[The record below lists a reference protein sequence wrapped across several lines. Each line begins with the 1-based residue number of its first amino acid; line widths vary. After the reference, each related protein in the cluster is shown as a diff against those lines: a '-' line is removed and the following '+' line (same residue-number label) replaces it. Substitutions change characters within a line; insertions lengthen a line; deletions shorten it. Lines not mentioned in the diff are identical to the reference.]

1 MNPRRVPFTLS
12 FEIAILAVA
21 LWNGS
26 AQGRLSDD
34 LRRAWGFGPLYFWRE
49 HWHTLATNT
58 FFVRDAIMLLGM
70 MLFVAASVGVYEWR
84 AGPRRAFLVFWAANV
99 ITLLVTAALVV
110 YPLHLA
116 GAPQRWD
123 WAPAGDVGA
132 SFGGFGCLGAWIK
145 GVAGARRQLV
155 LALVVA
161 AGILAKFLLMPE
173 IFGDAGHLLAFLA
186 GMVLGPWL
194 RAGKL
199 EVERGRH

>member
-1 MNPRRVPFTLS
+1 LSFLRRVPFTLF

-58 FFVRDAIMLLGM
+58 FFVRNAIMLLGM
-70 MLFVAASVGVYEWR
+70 MLFVAASVGVYER
-84 AGPRRAFLVFWAANV
+84 FAGTRRAFLIFWAANV

-110 YPLHLA
+110 YPMHLA
-116 GAPQRWD
+116 GVPRRWG

-132 SFGGFGCLGAWIK
+132 SFGGFGCLGAWIV
-145 GVAGARRQLV
+145 GVPGVRKR
-155 LALVVA
+155 LALMALVA
-161 AGILAKFLLMPE
+161 AGILAKFLVFPE
-173 IFGDAGHLLAFLA
+173 IFGDAGHALAFLA
-186 GMVLGPWL
+186 GVLLEPKL
-194 RAGKL
+194 RAK
-199 EVERGRH
+199 